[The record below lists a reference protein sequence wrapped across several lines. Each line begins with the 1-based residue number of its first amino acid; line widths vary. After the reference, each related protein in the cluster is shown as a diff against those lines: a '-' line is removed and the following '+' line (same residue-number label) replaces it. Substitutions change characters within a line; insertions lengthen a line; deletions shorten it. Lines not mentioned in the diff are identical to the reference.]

1 MSRIHEAL
9 KKAEQERASAP
20 VGDLATISSVES
32 HIPVGATTVGSGA
45 APRDYMPRTDAASS
59 SDYLRFDDLRKRC
72 AHPTWHLDPN
82 VNVFINSAL
91 TAHGA
96 EQFRTLRSR
105 LYQMRGAQALKTL
118 LVTSSVPAEGK
129 TFVTNNLAQSIVRQ
143 PDRRVLIIDAD
154 LRCSRL
160 HVPLGAPASP
170 GLTDYLKGEADEASI
185 IQNGFDGNLCF
196 IPGGTESSHPSEL
209 LSNGRLKA
217 LIARMAPVF
226 DWVILDSPPLLPV
239 ADSSFLAD
247 LVDGGAAGRA
257 GGRDAHGDRA
267 AILPGVAG
275 PKRRW
280 GGSERS
286 RSRTSLWFVLLVGLR
301 IRLWIRKRR
310 SGEGRTCPVGAL
322 PRLIRVSYGCPA
334 GIRPDWELATLGL
347 CFLIFTARKRIAPPG

>member
-32 HIPVGATTVGSGA
+32 HIPVGATTAGSGA
-45 APRDYMPRTDAASS
+45 APRDYMPRTDAAIS
-59 SDYLRFDDLRKRC
+59 SDFLRFDDLRKRC

-105 LYQMRGAQALKTL
+105 LYQMRSTQPLKTL

-247 LVDGGAAGRA
+247 LVDG
-257 GGRDAHGDRA
+257 
-267 AILPGVAG
+267 
-275 PKRRW
+275 
-280 GGSERS
+280 
-286 RSRTSLWFVLLVGLR
+286 VLLVVRAGATPMATAQ
-301 IRLWIRKRR
+301 R
-310 SGEGRTCPVGAL
+310 SCQELQGRNVVGVVLNAVD
-322 PRLIRVSYGCPA
+322 PAQAYGSYYSSAYGYGYGYGGADQAKDERVQ
-334 GIRPDWELATLGL
+334 
-347 CFLIFTARKRIAPPG
+347 